1 MSIIIDFKLFRVSLF
16 ALICLVSLSIPISN
30 AYCDDWLYVG
40 NEQSFTMFYNKSTVK
55 IDKQK
60 KTITVW
66 EKRVYTEKGKIGILK
81 YIEGITKQKYNDFQY
96 ILLQSLLN
104 YKQWKASTIHITG
117 YSKSNNV
124 LFNVDFPLEWEYID
138 LDSISETLYNQI
150 LKENNIRR

>member
-1 MSIIIDFKLFRVSLF
+1 
-16 ALICLVSLSIPISN
+16 
-30 AYCDDWLYVG
+30 
-40 NEQSFTMFYNKSTVK
+40 MFYNKSTVK

-60 KTITVW
+60 KTIMVW

-81 YIEGITKQKYNDFQY
+81 YIESITKQKYKYNDFQY
-96 ILLQSLLN
+96 ILLQSLLD

-138 LDSISETLYNQI
+138 LDSTSETLYNQL
-150 LKENNIRR
+150 LKNNNIQR